1 MYINT
6 KFNSIVIGPNSY
18 NGIDGSTARANQVP
32 PKLDKGAV
40 MQLTSK
46 TTAVTLNKRQGVIP
60 TNFAALAA
68 GASAVFTLNNSRYL
82 VGDVVVVST
91 NNLNDF
97 ARAGGNANGVISVAV
112 KNETAGALGDPVFI
126 NFEIRP
132 AS

>member
-1 MYINT
+1 M
-6 KFNSIVIGPNSY
+6 
-18 NGIDGSTARANQVP
+18 P